1 MSMLSRLCWIGE
13 FNPVRKESNMD
24 QSNGTNS
31 GGSSRFEPAE
41 RTISPRERDFFH
53 LWMSKSGVRKY
64 VLGRNKYAASVSRAV
79 EVDAFIDDFTNDQ
92 AYLGRPVIRMSQ
104 LPHDCLVVSCVVDGR
119 PLTALNRLQVAGV
132 ESLDYFTLVRL
143 SPESFVPV
151 DYCGNNQKDISE
163 HSGDYQWVYER
174 LADNLSRDSFRKVV
188 QFRYTF
194 DLDYMQGFSLTI
206 DRQYFEDFIRLG
218 ADEVFVDGGGYDGQ
232 TTLAFASRAP
242 DYRRIY
248 FFEPNPSMMEVSK
261 QKLAQLPRIQYI
273 QKGLY
278 SRKGVMQFD
287 SSGGP
292 GSRISR
298 SGQDLIDVIALDNV
312 VSEPVTFIKLDVEGA
327 ESRAIDGAA
336 NQIRYHAPTLAVC
349 VYHDQ
354 AHFWQIPR
362 RILDLNDRYK
372 IYVRHYSEG
381 ILETVMFFIPLA
393 RGSMESYL

>member
-1 MSMLSRLCWIGE
+1 
-13 FNPVRKESNMD
+13 MD
-24 QSNGTNS
+24 KSNGMNS
-31 GGSSRFEPAE
+31 RASSRFELAE
-41 RTISPRERDFFH
+41 RTISTRKRDFFQR
-53 LWMSKSGVRKY
+53 WMSTSGVQKY

-79 EVDAFIDDFTNDQ
+79 EVEAFIDDFTADRE
-92 AYLGRPVIRMSQ
+92 YLGRPVIRMSQ

-132 ESLDYFTLVRL
+132 EALDYFTLVRL
-143 SPESFVPV
+143 APESFSPL
-151 DYCGNNQKDISE
+151 DYCENNQKDINE
-163 HSGDYQWVYER
+163 HNGDYQWVYGC
-174 LADNLSRDSFRKVV
+174 LADNLSKDSFRKVV

-218 ADEVFVDGGGYDGQ
+218 ECPVFVDGGGYDGQ

-248 FFEPNPSMMEVSK
+248 YFEPNPRMMEVSK

-278 SRKGVMQFD
+278 SRIGVMQFD
-287 SSGGP
+287 GSGGSA
-292 GSRISR
+292 SRISG
-298 SGQDLIDVIALDNV
+298 SGQDAIDVIALDNV

-327 ESRAIDGAA
+327 ESKAIDGAA

-354 AHFWQIPR
+354 ADFWRIPR

-372 IYVRHYSEG
+372 IYLRHYSEG

-393 RGSMESYL
+393 RESMGTDL